1 MKSSSNE
8 NLPYK
13 EGFVTLLTI
22 VGSVGGFLFGYDTGI
37 IAGAQLYFKDTWPD
51 ITTVERELIV
61 SLALLGAF
69 FGALIA
75 GPTSDALG
83 RKPIIIVSDAL
94 FTSGSLLMA
103 FSSSITELMI
113 GRVLVG
119 LAIGI
124 ASMVVPVYLSE
135 VAPLV
140 VRGKVVAVFV
150 VTITLGQLIAACL
163 ALALGRNWRLML
175 GIAAIPAFIQLI
187 LMFFMPES

>member
-1 MKSSSNE
+1 
-8 NLPYK
+8 
-13 EGFVTLLTI
+13 
-22 VGSVGGFLFGYDTGI
+22 
-37 IAGAQLYFKDTWPD
+37 
-51 ITTVERELIV
+51 
-61 SLALLGAF
+61 
-69 FGALIA
+69 
-75 GPTSDALG
+75 
-83 RKPIIIVSDAL
+83 
-94 FTSGSLLMA
+94 MA